1 MTTPLFNLLLGIFFV
16 VLTVIGWG
24 IRTGLFMLVK
34 RMDLLVLHVEKINGR
49 LGGLEQRMSSSEGR
63 EVGRGGGKV
72 VE

>member
-1 MTTPLFNLLLGIFFV
+1 MTSPLSNLLLGVFFV
-16 VLTVIGWG
+16 VLTIIGWG

-63 EVGRGGGKV
+63 EVGREKGKV